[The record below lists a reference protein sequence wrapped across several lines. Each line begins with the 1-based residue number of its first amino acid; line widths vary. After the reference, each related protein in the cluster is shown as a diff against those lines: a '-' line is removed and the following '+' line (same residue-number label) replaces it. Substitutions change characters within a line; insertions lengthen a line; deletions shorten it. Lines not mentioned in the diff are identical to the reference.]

1 MRAMKRF
8 GASAAL
14 ASLAMAASWTA
25 SAGAQQAVARA
36 DEQALARW
44 SQDLWRS
51 AADGASDKALRLLD
65 SPPQDAADQGLL
77 SSFERYRT
85 NLQQREAKRAESIA
99 EARKELAE
107 ALAEDDLVDALRS
120 IIEID
125 TLNHNDR
132 TVLREPDVKRVIDR
146 AAAEARRTEADGD
159 WLRAHLLFARLH
171 LLYDKERTYEEDV
184 RRLGQ
189 RRMMLRFYVPELLHD
204 LINEERVKE
213 GEEPLPPFNKLGED
227 WHEKLSGVDEGMV
240 FRAVGAASQMHVDR
254 EPLSEIM
261 IGGFRAVRTMATTTD
276 LAEAFPRL
284 KNRNAVDDFVA
295 FLDGRIAFLKANPQ
309 KADFS
314 ELVVSV
320 RRMLQTNDSSVRID
334 REAIL
339 HEFADGAMGALD
351 DFSSIIWPGDLEQFE
366 RTTQGV
372 FKGVGV
378 QITQNEA
385 GDIKVVTPL
394 SGTPAARAGIRAGD
408 LIRKVDGESTLGIGT
423 LQAVSLITG
432 EEGTPVTL
440 SIEREG
446 SEDLIDFR
454 LIRAEIPIHSVK
466 GWQRIGADELDWD
479 WFIDRA
485 NRIGYVRISQFTNNT
500 TAELRQATDDL
511 IAGGVRG
518 LIIDLRGNPGGLL
531 NEATGVVSQWVK
543 RGVVVTQEDNTGIER
558 ARETARF
565 GEAPFS
571 EIPTVVLVNEG
582 SASASEI
589 VAGALQDCRKA
600 VIVGDRS
607 FGKGSVQ
614 QVLTL
619 GPRAAFKL
627 TTQYYRLPG
636 RDGEPGRLIH
646 RKPSSLS
653 WGIEPDVEVEMLP
666 DQFLE
671 AYQLRTEAD
680 VVDFDAQGNLV
691 RREGNPDPMDLI
703 LKGLDP
709 QLETALLL
717 LQSRVGIDMP
727 GARAQAH

>member
-1 MRAMKRF
+1 MRSWKRF
-8 GASAAL
+8 GAGAVAAAL
-14 ASLAMAASWTA
+14 AVAASWTA
-25 SAGAQQAVARA
+25 SAQTVARA
-36 DEQALARW
+36 DEQALANW

-51 AADGASDKALRLLD
+51 AADGASDRALRLLD
-65 SPPQDAADQGLL
+65 ALPQGAADPGLV

-85 NLQQREAKRAESIA
+85 NIQQRESKRSESIA

-107 ALAEDDLVDALRS
+107 ALAKDDLVAALRS

-132 TVLREPDVKRVIDR
+132 SVLQEPDVRRVIDR
-146 AAAEARRTEADGD
+146 AAAEARKTESDGD

-171 LLYDKERTYEEDV
+171 LLYDKERTYEQDV

-189 RRMMLRFYVPELLHD
+189 RRAMLRFYVPELLHD
-204 LINEERVKE
+204 LINEQRVKE
-213 GEEPLPPFNKLGED
+213 GEDPLPAFNKLGED
-227 WHEKLSGVDEGMV
+227 WHEKLAGVDEGMV

-254 EPLSEIM
+254 EPLSDIM
-261 IGGFRAVRTMATTTD
+261 IGGFRAVQTMVTTSD

-284 KNRNAVDDFVA
+284 KNREAVDDFVA
-295 FLDGRIAFLKANPQ
+295 FLDGRIAFLKANPER
-309 KADFS
+309 ADFS

-320 RRMLQTNDSSVRID
+320 RRMLTTNDSTVRVD
-334 REAIL
+334 REALL

-351 DFSSIIWPGDLEQFE
+351 EFSSIIWPGDLEQFE
-366 RTTQGV
+366 RTTQGT

-394 SGTPAARAGIRAGD
+394 AGTPAARAGIRAGD

-423 LQAVSLITG
+423 LQAVTLITG

-446 SEDLIDFR
+446 TEGLTDFR
-454 LIRAEIPIHSVK
+454 LVRAEIPIHSVK
-466 GWQRIGADELDWD
+466 GWRRVGADELDWD

-500 TAELRQATDDL
+500 TAELRKAAGDL
-511 IAGGVRG
+511 VAGGVKG

-531 NEATGVVSQWVK
+531 NEATGVVSQWVNK
-543 RGVVVTQEDNTGIER
+543 GVVVTQEDNTGVER
-558 ARETARF
+558 ARETVRF
-565 GEAPFS
+565 GEAPLAN
-571 EIPTVVLVNEG
+571 IPTIVLVNEG

-589 VAGALQDCRKA
+589 VAGALQDYRKA

-614 QVLTL
+614 QVLSL

-636 RDGEPGRLIH
+636 RDGAPGRLIH
-646 RKPSSLS
+646 RKPTSAQ

-680 VVDFDAQGNLV
+680 VVEFDDQGNLV
-691 RREGNPDPMDLI
+691 HRDAAPDPMDLI

-709 QLETALLL
+709 QLETAVLL
-717 LQSRVGIDMP
+717 LQSRVGVDMP
-727 GARAQAH
+727 GTRAQAH